1 MLAFRSME
9 DIPKARLP
17 THLVSPVTKL
27 MRGIYA
33 AHGAGYQPD
42 DDGYVI
48 LVTPTDTDK
57 SLAERLGTR
66 WNESCFEGVS
76 YDKASRLYHAV
87 ILRNN
92 QFTLSILVPDEPWLD
107 QAIRTRMLHEMEDE
121 ERTECINTQGG
132 GAQP

>member
-1 MLAFRSME
+1 MLTFRSLE
-9 DIPKARLP
+9 DIQKARLP
-17 THLVSPVTKL
+17 THLIPPVTKL
-27 MRGIYA
+27 MQGILA
-33 AHGAGYQPD
+33 AHGSGYRPD
-42 DDGYVI
+42 NDGFII

-57 SLAERLGTR
+57 SLADRLCIR

-107 QAIRTRMLHEMEDE
+107 PAIRSRMLHE
-121 ERTECINTQGG
+121 IGG
-132 GAQP
+132 DDAQ

>member
-1 MLAFRSME
+1 MLAFRSLE

-17 THLVSPVTKL
+17 THLIQPVTKL
-27 MRGIYA
+27 MRCIHA
-33 AHGAGYQPD
+33 AHGSDYQPD

-57 SLAERLGTR
+57 NLADRLGTR
-66 WNESCFEGVS
+66 WNDSCFEGVS

-92 QFTLSILVPDEPWLD
+92 QFTLSILIPDEPWLD
-107 QAIRTRMLHEMEDE
+107 PDIRARMLPE
-121 ERTECINTQGG
+121 IGG
-132 GAQP
+132 GDGQ